1 MMPRLIRRDF
11 LKLSLISFLSSF
23 FGCSRSPELSQDINS
38 AMKEEA
44 FGSFLDV
51 VFPTHLLGL
60 QKYQKNI
67 IGRLKNLNDS
77 DSKKVARCYHLFKDK
92 YENEHGSFNVYTLAK
107 GEGVIAQLLVPR
119 FFSGHSKAVNQA
131 LDIIYEQI
139 ARIRELQGDLWG
151 RKYYSEP
158 FKMCA
163 YWNNY
168 DQPIT

>member
-1 MMPRLIRRDF
+1 MRRDF

-23 FGCSRSPELSQDINS
+23 FGCSRSPEIIQDINS

-51 VFPTHLLGL
+51 IFPSHLLGL
-60 QKYQKNI
+60 QKYQKNV
-67 IGRLKNLNDS
+67 IGQLKNLKVS
-77 DSKKVARCYHLFKDK
+77 ELKKVVRCYHLFKDK
-92 YENEHGSFNVYTLAK
+92 YENEQGSFNAYTLAK
-107 GEGVIAQLLVPR
+107 GESVIAQLLAPR
-119 FFSGHSKAVNQA
+119 FFSGHSKVVNQA

-151 RKYYSEP
+151 RKYYSKP
-158 FKMCA
+158 FNMCA

-168 DQPIT
+168 DKPIT